1 MHSACEVGFDSA
13 KTIGR
18 LLNFAISSSTSG
30 VKVPP
35 TAATPMMPVGFSVL
49 IAVTKSSIG
58 AWSCA

>member
-1 MHSACEVGFDSA
+1 
-13 KTIGR
+13 
-18 LLNFAISSSTSG
+18 

-49 IAVTKSSIG
+49 IAVMKSSSA